1 MLKEPADRW
10 ALSFSHFNLIWFD
23 VVKKSTERKRP
34 CRIDFCSSES
44 PRRITRACASMEDVR
59 DFKLTIADAQENPSA
74 FSSFLLG
81 NANVSHAV
89 TFFTVNCKCNKT
101 QTKFSSL
108 RLLRPTSTL
117 DTANNRHAT
126 RRRPMKIFQEILF
139 SFQMISLKDGKG
151 VVKNVTE
158 RFVFIS
164 EKFSL
169 EKCLTFRMVESTPHN
184 EE

>member
-1 MLKEPADRW
+1 
-10 ALSFSHFNLIWFD
+10 
-23 VVKKSTERKRP
+23 
-34 CRIDFCSSES
+34 
-44 PRRITRACASMEDVR
+44 
-59 DFKLTIADAQENPSA
+59 
-74 FSSFLLG
+74 
-81 NANVSHAV
+81 
-89 TFFTVNCKCNKT
+89 
-101 QTKFSSL
+101 
-108 RLLRPTSTL
+108 
-117 DTANNRHAT
+117 
-126 RRRPMKIFQEILF
+126 MKIFQEILF